1 MRNSVEFGE
10 WSKHGARICGIRG
23 SVLAR
28 LACKESWILLPLR
41 GNKRLRGS
49 LSALLWVYW
58 LRSFAAIEALEDP
71 LSHASKSLGLDS
83 SPYK

>member
-49 LSALLWVYW
+49 LSALHSLMESIHGLTDEENPLTSYSVYTKQ
-58 LRSFAAIEALEDP
+58 
-71 LSHASKSLGLDS
+71 SHL
-83 SPYK
+83 